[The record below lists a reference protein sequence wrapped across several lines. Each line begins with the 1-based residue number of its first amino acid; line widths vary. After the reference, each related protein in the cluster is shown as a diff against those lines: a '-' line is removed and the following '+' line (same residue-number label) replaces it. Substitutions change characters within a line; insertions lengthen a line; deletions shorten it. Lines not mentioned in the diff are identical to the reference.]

1 MMAFVDEYATA
12 LLAGAVTIIAVLCGK
27 LYDYKTRLDAAEA
40 KAGDYDALNR
50 RLTEAKSL
58 YYQRERTVAM
68 AQKEL
73 VESARKRKAAEAKA
87 EKLLQERDAA
97 RELSKDFAATT
108 RVVEAMQN
116 TTARLSRELADTH
129 SQMSAQKATIEEY
142 KEALKLA
149 AAGEVEKMRDELEC
163 MREELEEA
171 KRDRELAINFAG
183 GAADDVAK
191 AAGEAA
197 AAERERAA
205 AARAEL
211 EKVNEAA
218 ARRIDRTESLNIRL
232 RDRTGEE
239 TFFKIK
245 KTTKMFKVFNAWCT
259 RKGQPVTAYRFLFDG
274 QRVDGE
280 QTAEDIDMEDGD
292 QIDCVTD
299 LLMIT
304 IKWAPS
310 DSTRPLTIPATSTVA
325 DLRTALGVGAGPR
338 FVFLGRMLDDD
349 SKTLVEYG
357 VESGITI
364 IAQGRPEQL
373 PAA

>member
-1 MMAFVDEYATA
+1 MSFIDDNATA
-12 LLAGAVTIIAVLCGK
+12 VVALCVTIIALLGAK

-73 VESARKRKAAEAKA
+73 VESARKRKVAEAKA

-108 RVVEAMQN
+108 RVVAAMET
-116 TTARLSRELADTH
+116 TTARMSRELEEAARNQKKAEAAVHKLRQERDGKATAERELQ
-129 SQMSAQKATIEEY
+129 SKLDAAQSRVESEASRAEATIEEY

-171 KRDRELAINFAG
+171 KRDRELAINCAG

-259 RKGQPVTAYRFLFDG
+259 W
-274 QRVDGE
+274 RV
-280 QTAEDIDMEDGD
+280 
-292 QIDCVTD
+292 
-299 LLMIT
+299 
-304 IKWAPS
+304 W
-310 DSTRPLTIPATSTVA
+310 
-325 DLRTALGVGAGPR
+325 
-338 FVFLGRMLDDD
+338 
-349 SKTLVEYG
+349 
-357 VESGITI
+357 
-364 IAQGRPEQL
+364 
-373 PAA
+373 